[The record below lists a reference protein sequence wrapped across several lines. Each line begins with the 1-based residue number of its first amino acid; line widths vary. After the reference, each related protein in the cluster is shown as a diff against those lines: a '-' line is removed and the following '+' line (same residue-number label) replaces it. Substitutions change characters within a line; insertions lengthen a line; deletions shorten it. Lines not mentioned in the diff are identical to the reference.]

1 MDDTTYWGKILR
13 INLTDKRAFEETLPL
28 EVARDFIGGAGIG
41 IKYLFDEVKAGADP
55 LGPGN
60 KLIFSVGPF
69 TGTAV
74 PCSSRMAVIS
84 KSPLTNTV
92 GLSLSGGY
100 FPVEMRHAG
109 YIALIIEGEAER
121 PTYVSIKEGEA
132 RFHSARKVWGTLT
145 ADCQQL
151 IKDDLGDQNYRIACI
166 GPAGENMS
174 KMACIINEKRAAGR
188 KGLGAVMGSK
198 RLKAIA
204 IRGTGSIDVASKD
217 KLKTSIKGMK
227 RAMRE
232 SPVLYPFFSKYG
244 TSRGINNH
252 SAKGI
257 FPAKNWTATGEF
269 APLEKIGL
277 EARLTRKVGQ
287 THCAGC
293 PVRCGQ
299 LSLAKTGP
307 YAGILSEGPE
317 YETIY
322 AFGGQTGVDDLDSII
337 AADRLADEFGLDT
350 LSAGVT
356 IGFAMELFE
365 RGLLTMDDTEGLALN
380 FGNHEAMVKLLQ
392 LMALRQGFGE
402 ILSDGVRVAA
412 ERIGKGSDRYA
423 LHVKG
428 LELPAYDVRGAK
440 AHGLNYATSFVGA
453 DHNRGY
459 AIQEIFGTPIPF
471 PVDRFTIQGKGRLTM
486 WNQDV
491 RAATCDSPTMCAFI
505 LDMALAPTALE
516 NTAALMESLT
526 GVPYTPEE
534 IMKVGERINNVARA
548 FNVREGFSRSE
559 DTLPERILT
568 EPLTEGPSKGHFI
581 SKEDLEVMLNEYYMA
596 RGWDVHTGIPSKDKL
611 VELGLGYV
619 AEQLGL

>member
-1 MDDTTYWGKILR
+1 
-13 INLTDKRAFEETLPL
+13 
-28 EVARDFIGGAGIG
+28 
-41 IKYLFDEVKAGADP
+41 
-55 LGPGN
+55 
-60 KLIFSVGPF
+60 
-69 TGTAV
+69 
-74 PCSSRMAVIS
+74 
-84 KSPLTNTV
+84 
-92 GLSLSGGY
+92 
-100 FPVEMRHAG
+100 
-109 YIALIIEGEAER
+109 
-121 PTYVSIKEGEA
+121 
-132 RFHSARKVWGTLT
+132 
-145 ADCQQL
+145 
-151 IKDDLGDQNYRIACI
+151 
-166 GPAGENMS
+166 
-174 KMACIINEKRAAGR
+174 
-188 KGLGAVMGSK
+188 MGSK

-217 KLKTSIKGMK
+217 KLKTSIKEMK

-232 SPVLYPFFSKYG
+232 SPALYPFFSKYG

-257 FPAKNWTATGEF
+257 FPAKNWTATGVF
-269 APLEKIGL
+269 APLEKIGS

-299 LSLAKTGP
+299 LSLAQTRP
-307 YAGILSEGPE
+307 YTGILSEGPE

-337 AADRLADEFGLDT
+337 AADRLADELGLDT

-392 LMALRQGFGE
+392 LMALREGFGE

-412 ERIGKGSDRYA
+412 ERIGKGSDKYA

-428 LELPAYDVRGAK
+428 LELPAYDFRGAK

-453 DHNRGY
+453 DHNRGH

-471 PVDRFTIQGKGRLTM
+471 PADRFTIQDKGRLTM

-505 LDMALAPTALE
+505 LDMALAFTALE
-516 NTAALMESLT
+516 NTAALMEALT
-526 GVPYTPEE
+526 GVPYAPEE

-548 FNVREGFSRSE
+548 FNVREGFSRSD
-559 DTLPERILT
+559 DTLPERILA
-568 EPLTEGPSKGHFI
+568 EPLTQGASKGHLI
-581 SKEDLEVMLNEYYMA
+581 GREDLEVMLDVYYMA
-596 RGWDVHTGIPSKDKL
+596 RDWDVHTGIPSKDKL